1 MLRNGAGAGGNGGGR
16 DGTYKPPDVHAVV
29 GSLQERTLL
38 DQAFRSPEV
47 MNARVGEVME
57 PSFALVDAAEEVER
71 VFPLLA
77 SGSPAVLVQTGG
89 KLTGIITRADLLDF
103 VAHRSEPRRAGK

>member
-1 MLRNGAGAGGNGGGR
+1 MLGGSSPQSVIWMR
-16 DGTYKPPDVHAVV
+16 AVAV
-29 GSLQERTLL
+29 PVKVSPSTLQTESKVT
-38 DQAFRSPEV
+38 
-47 MNARVGEVME
+47 
-57 PSFALVDAAEEVER
+57 SFALVDAAEEVER

-103 VAHRSEPRRAGK
+103 VAHRSEPSRAGK